1 MAVISPLRFIALR
14 FGRNDGNNQF
24 CKVTKNLIQFNIFF
38 KKIILFRIEI
48 FIIFASLKI
57 IGNF

>member
-24 CKVTKNLIQFNIFF
+24 CKVTKNLIHFNIFF
-38 KKIILFRIEI
+38 KKLFLFRTEI
-48 FIIFASLKI
+48 FTIFASLKI
-57 IGNF
+57 TDNF